1 MNFDTVPRIGL
12 PRALPTGW
20 RRTSRI
26 GLGLACLATLAACAS
41 GPRDN
46 ITLIPADQIAQESS
60 KDGQFTQ
67 PLKYKR
73 TKPGCKG
80 ECPQIEVDSLV
91 FPGVPILTKLVD
103 HALAVMT
110 GISADSPQPYATLQ
124 EYEDYFWQTAAPRD
138 STVFSAKS
146 RYRSRHLT
154 VIELNTWQYFTGAAH
169 GITATQFLNWNN
181 ATGKVLGM
189 ADILQPGAH
198 GRYEEA
204 LRAAHKRWL
213 AANPD
218 AQNDPAAYDRLWPF
232 QVSENFALT
241 DSGLVVKYDS
251 YQLAPY
257 SHGQPEL
264 SIPYNDL
271 QGILKAEYMPG

>member
-1 MNFDTVPRIGL
+1 MTSHITL
-12 PRALPTGW
+12 PAASSHASSALRLTARAALT
-20 RRTSRI
+20 
-26 GLGLACLATLAACAS
+26 LACAAVLAACAS

-60 KDGQFTQ
+60 KEGLFTQ

-73 TKPGCKG
+73 SKPDCKG

-91 FPGVPILTKLVD
+91 FPGVPILTELVD

-110 GISADSPQPYATLQ
+110 GTGTEQPQPYSTIQ
-124 EYEDYFWQTAAPRD
+124 EYEQYFWQTAAARD
-138 STVFSAKS
+138 STVFSAKA
-146 RYRSRHLT
+146 RYRSQHLT

-169 GITATQFLNWNN
+169 GISATQFLNWDNN
-181 ATGKVLGM
+181 ARKVLGM

-198 GRYEEA
+198 DRYVQA
-204 LRAAHKRWL
+204 LQAAHRRWL
-213 AANPD
+213 ATNPD
-218 AQNDPAAYDRLWPF
+218 AQRDPAGYDRLWPF
-232 QVSENFALT
+232 QPSENFALT
-241 DSGLVVKYDS
+241 DAGLVVKYDS

-264 SIPYNDL
+264 TIPYSEL
-271 QGILKAEYMPG
+271 QGVLKADYLPG